1 MSLRDYACLFFL
13 RFVLDLK
20 IFAINYFSEFQQISM
35 FGILFI
41 IFLRMARCNACFSSQ
56 DIDCMPF
63 NPLENMP
70 ASLTRHNASV
80 NKLFE
85 NFNEL
90 KIKFAP
96 SENLESSDGPYISPS
111 SHHISNLLKQV
122 KFSTFWNLSCV
133 FCWYLGCCHTH
144 RTVNHTVVLLL
155 VFFLSAGTSS
165 PTKISRAK
173 KNLIW
178 QSSRNKVSVLL
189 TKQKLFYVRVVH
201 QVPAYK
207 QK

>member
-1 MSLRDYACLFFL
+1 
-13 RFVLDLK
+13 
-20 IFAINYFSEFQQISM
+20 M

-41 IFLRMARCNACFSSQ
+41 IILRMARCNTCFPLQ

-80 NKLFE
+80 KLFE

-96 SENLESSDGPYISPS
+96 SENLESTDGPYISPS

-122 KFSTFWNLSCV
+122 KFSIFWNLSYV
-133 FCWYLGCCHTH
+133 FG
-144 RTVNHTVVLLL
+144 
-155 VFFLSAGTSS
+155 
-165 PTKISRAK
+165 
-173 KNLIW
+173 
-178 QSSRNKVSVLL
+178 
-189 TKQKLFYVRVVH
+189 
-201 QVPAYK
+201 
-207 QK
+207 